1 MSKQVPLCNDS
12 NVQLRFLSPE
22 DVPDVKKLC
31 TEWFPIEYPDS
42 WYKDITCSN
51 KFFSLAAVYRVQII
65 GLVVAEIKAQTKCN
79 KEDQGLLSSHF
90 AKSTKVAYILTLGVV
105 REFRRNGI
113 ATLLLNSLVDH
124 LTKNPDGNSCKAVY
138 LHVLTSNT
146 VAIQFYEKRSFALH
160 NYLPLYYSVH
170 GVSKDGYSYVLYI
183 NGGHPPWTILDYLR
197 HWSRFMSNFQV
208 CILPKKMYR
217 FMRCFVMKL
226 WPESWR
232 SR

>member
-12 NVQLRFLSPE
+12 NVQLRFLGPE
-22 DVPDVKKLC
+22 DVPAVKKLC

-42 WYKDITCSN
+42 WYKDITSSN

-65 GLVVAEIKAQTKCN
+65 GLVVAEIKAQSQCN
-79 KEDQGLLSSHF
+79 KEDQGLLSSNF
-90 AKSTKVAYILTLGVV
+90 TKNTKVAYILTLGVV
-105 REFRRNGI
+105 EDFRRNGI

-146 VAIQFYEKRSFALH
+146 TAIQFYEQRNFTLHSF
-160 NYLPLYYSVH
+160 LPLYYSVH
-170 GVSKDGYSYVLYI
+170 GVAKDGYSYVLYI
-183 NGGHPPWTILDYLR
+183 NGGHPPWTFVDYLKQWGQFIS
-197 HWSRFMSNFQV
+197 HFQV
-208 CILPKKMYR
+208 CILPKRVYR
-217 FMRCFVMKL
+217 LMQGFVTKL
-226 WPESWR
+226 WPENWR